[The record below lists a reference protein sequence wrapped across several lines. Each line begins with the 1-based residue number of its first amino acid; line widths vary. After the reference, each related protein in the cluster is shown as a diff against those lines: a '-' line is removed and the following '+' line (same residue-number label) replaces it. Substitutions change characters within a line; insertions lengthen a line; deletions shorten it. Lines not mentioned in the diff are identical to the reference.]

1 MIDMQQALNKA
12 KSMSKYKPKSN
23 DRFGVKEEGMS
34 VVAGISSSWLRPM
47 SMQGCLCEILYPDL
61 FCTNYPYI
69 LMLAHDMRTYYI
81 YIIRF
86 ILQMRGFI
94 DQFSIMFFD
103 VNMYPDVMPNPFSV
117 PLSVPPNWYWS
128 LS

>member
-1 MIDMQQALNKA
+1 ML
-12 KSMSKYKPKSN
+12 KYKPKSN
-23 DRFGVKEEGMS
+23 DRFGIKEEGMS
-34 VVAGISSSWLRPM
+34 VMAGISSSWLRPM

-61 FCTNYPYI
+61 FYTNYPYI
-69 LMLAHDMRTYYI
+69 LDACTWHAYILYIYYKVHL

>member
-23 DRFGVKEEGMS
+23 DRFGIKEEGMS

-69 LMLAHDMRTYYI
+69 LDACTWHAYILYI
-81 YIIRF
+81 YYKVHPANAWF
-86 ILQMRGFI
+86 
-94 DQFSIMFFD
+94 
-103 VNMYPDVMPNPFSV
+103 Y
-117 PLSVPPNWYWS
+117 
-128 LS
+128 